1 MLVKTLALWI
11 ALSLCL
17 PLGLMA
23 QMRLEWN
30 AWVDLELSKAQANS
44 HYFYNQ
50 IHKNHL
56 DWRLGFS
63 DINLVATTQ
72 LDSNWVFQVRGQ
84 LKRDAGQDLST
95 FLMPAAFLQ
104 YQPKRQAWRL
114 ALGRFITP
122 FGSFTERQHPKD
134 RTFINIPLA
143 YSFYQNIAAQIGYV
157 EDLGETKTE
166 IDKMV
171 LWGSTMVYYGGYMQG
186 LKFDWDID
194 QADRWIWSLAFGN
207 SSPNILDRPFASKNW
222 GVSTRLQYRPAFF
235 WEQGLSLST
244 GTFVQRTSLFDQL
257 PSLPKQWLVGTDW
270 RTGIG
275 FWELTGEL
283 IAAGYRAPVF
293 HRDSATFGATEVEL
307 NSMAFST
314 QLRYETPFIS
324 GLYLAYRFDFI
335 RFSNIENSQWD
346 SRVEAHNFG
355 LGYKINRFLL
365 LRANYLLQHKTDRPN
380 WEQDTFRSTLT
391 LHF

>member
-1 MLVKTLALWI
+1 MKTLALWI
-11 ALSLCL
+11 TISLFFPLSLL
-17 PLGLMA
+17 A
-23 QMRLEWN
+23 QLRLDWN
-30 AWVDLELSKAQANS
+30 AWVDVELSKAQANS

-50 IHKNHL
+50 IHKSQL
-56 DWRLGFS
+56 DWRFGFS

-84 LKRDAGQDLST
+84 LKRDAGQNLNS

-104 YQPKRQAWRL
+104 YQPKRQSWRL

-143 YSFYQNIAAQIGYV
+143 YSLYQNVAAQLGYV
-157 EDLGETKTE
+157 DDLGETRTE
-166 IDKMV
+166 IDDMV
-171 LWGSTMVYYGGYMQG
+171 FWGSTMVYYGGYTQG

-194 QADRWIWSLAFGN
+194 EADRWIWSLAFGN
-207 SSPNILDRPFASKNW
+207 SSPNILDSPLATENW
-222 GVSTRLQYRPAFF
+222 GITTRLRYQPAFF

-244 GTFVQRTSLFDQL
+244 GTFVRRTSLFDQL
-257 PSLPKQWLVGTDW
+257 PSYPRQWLMGADW

-283 IAAGYRAPVF
+283 IGAWYRAPIF
-293 HRDSATFGATEVEL
+293 DRDAATFGANEVEFS
-307 NSMAFST
+307 SMAFST

-335 RFSNIENSQWD
+335 SFSDLEDSQWD

-355 LGYKINRFLL
+355 MGYKINRFLL
-365 LRANYLLQHKTDRPN
+365 LRTNYLLMYKADRPN
-380 WEQDTFRSTLT
+380 WEQNTFRSTLT